1 MKKLLITLTL
11 ILISTSAMAE
21 WEYLGSTSADNGFN
35 IFTDL
40 SSIRKTANGFRMWAL
55 FDYKTR
61 QVSASGDK
69 YLSNISLH
77 EFDCKDEKTR
87 ILTFAW
93 YSDNMG
99 KGNVVF
105 SNRDISTS
113 WAYISPRTVDEQLY
127 KTACGIN

>member
-21 WEYLGSTSADNGFN
+21 WKYLASVTTEDKGFYV
-35 IFTDL
+35 FADL
-40 SSIRKTANGFRMWAL
+40 SSIRKTAYGFRMWVL
-55 FDYKTR
+55 FDHKKR
-61 QVSASGDK
+61 QVSAGGGK
-69 YLSNISLH
+69 YLSDISLH

-87 ILTFAW
+87 ILTFTW
-93 YSDNMG
+93 FSDNMG

-105 SNRDISTS
+105 NNSDTMS
-113 WAYISPRTVDEQLY
+113 WSYITPESIDEYLY